1 MSTSPNI
8 TRAEIAYKLRSL
20 AAEWRDGKEPDI
32 MVCCYALFC
41 AFGVNQCSMPLALET
56 IASYVDPEGE
66 IAYHSEEIEKFIS
79 GLDA

>member
-8 TRAEIAYKLRSL
+8 TRAEIGCKLRSL
-20 AAEWRDGKEPDI
+20 ADEWRDGNEPDI
-32 MVCCYALFC
+32 MVCCYALFN
-41 AFGVNQCSMPLALET
+41 AFGVTQCSVSLAFEI

-66 IAYHSEEIEKFIS
+66 IVYRNDEIENFIS